1 MISADNGDASANG
14 GFNQYFIL
22 YKQVCWL
29 DCSAANHNHHL
40 QSSDQTALYLNY
52 QEVFYLFLNRIANTL
67 LLVKNLSVYRKST
80 SLY

>member
-14 GFNQYFIL
+14 GCNQYFIL

-40 QSSDQTALYLNY
+40 QSSDQTALYLDY
-52 QEVFYLFLNRIANTL
+52 QEVFIFFLTELRTPYYWLKTYLFIE
-67 LLVKNLSVYRKST
+67 SQ
-80 SLY
+80 